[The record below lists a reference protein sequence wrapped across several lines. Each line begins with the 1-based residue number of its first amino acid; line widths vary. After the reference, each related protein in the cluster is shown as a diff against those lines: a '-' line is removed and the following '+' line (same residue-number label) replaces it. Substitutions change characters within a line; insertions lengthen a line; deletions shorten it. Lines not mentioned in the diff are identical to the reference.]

1 MDDEHYIDFLRQ
13 MDDISLHDFFLDAF
27 GLIKDLVT
35 VPIFSN
41 DWSEMLLLQ
50 NS

>member
-1 MDDEHYIDFLRQ
+1 MDDEHYMDFLRH

-27 GLIKDLVT
+27 GLIKDLVAI
-35 VPIFSN
+35 PIFSH
-41 DWSEMLLLQ
+41 DWSDMLLLQ